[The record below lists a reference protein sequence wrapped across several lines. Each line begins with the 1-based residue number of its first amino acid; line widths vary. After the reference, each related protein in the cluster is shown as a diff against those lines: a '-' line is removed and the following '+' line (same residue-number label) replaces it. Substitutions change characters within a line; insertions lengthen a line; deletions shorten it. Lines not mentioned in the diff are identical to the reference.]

1 MSRVITITEALR
13 ELKLYDNKINK
24 AINSVMF
31 VGSKKK
37 SSDKVGVV
45 NVDKFNQDAISGYQ
59 SVIDLMENQD
69 MVKKAVVQSNAV
81 TTVEINGIKYT
92 VAEAIDTKKKIE
104 NKKLF
109 LGILKAQYATAQN
122 SVIRENKRVDTQI
135 DNMLEKYVG
144 KDSDKKI
151 SEMDFSVISDPYRE
165 RNEFELVDPIKI
177 ADKIKEL
184 EDFIDGFES
193 EVDVKLA
200 ISNSITHIEIE

>member
-13 ELKLYDNKINK
+13 ELKLYGNKINK

-31 VGSKKK
+31 VGAKKK
-37 SSDKVGVV
+37 SSDKVGSID
-45 NVDKFNQDAISGYQ
+45 VDKFNRDATSGYQ
-59 SVIDLMENQD
+59 SVVDLMENRD
-69 MVKKAVVQSNAV
+69 KIKRAVVQSNAV

-92 VAEAIDTKKKIE
+92 VAEAIETKKNIAE
-104 NKKLF
+104 KKLF
-109 LGILKAQYATAQN
+109 LEVLEAQYASSQS
-122 SVIRENKRVDTQI
+122 SVIRENRRVDAQI
-135 DNMLEKYVG
+135 DKMLETYVG

-151 SEMDFSVISDPYRE
+151 TEIDFSVMSDPYRAK
-165 RNEFELVDPIKI
+165 NEFELVDPIKI

>member
-13 ELKLYDNKINK
+13 ELKLYGNKINK
-24 AINSVMF
+24 AINSVVF

-45 NVDKFNQDAISGYQ
+45 DVKVFSQDATSGYQ
-59 SVIDLMENQD
+59 SVVDLMENRD
-69 MVKKAVVQSNAV
+69 KIKKAVVQSNAV

-92 VAEAIDTKKKIE
+92 VAEAIETKKNIAE
-104 NKKLF
+104 KKLF
-109 LGILKAQYATAQN
+109 LEVLEAQYANAQ
-122 SVIRENKRVDTQI
+122 SAVIRENKRVDAQI
-135 DNMLEKYVG
+135 DKMLETYVG

-151 SEMDFSVISDPYRE
+151 SEIDLSVISDPYRAK
-165 RNEFELVDPIKI
+165 NEFELVDPIKI